1 MARAGCE
8 VCRELFDAAEFRIKE
23 HLAATARIT
32 AAQVQKCQPAEI
44 SALEEVLRLTAEARA
59 KAVADYRRHRDQHA
73 QRAAA
78 AE

>member
-23 HLAATARIT
+23 HLAATAKIT
-32 AAQVQKCQPAEI
+32 AAQVQNAGPAEI
-44 SALEEVLRLTAEARA
+44 SALEEALRLAAEARA
-59 KAVADYRRHRDQHA
+59 KAVADYRRHRDQHS

-78 AE
+78 AD